1 MRRFFAAFSQTL
13 LSIFFIICILGGMA
27 IFFGIGIAS
36 GFLLAC
42 WEDVESL
49 RLDEKLE
56 YEADRKT
63 WREHLEIYSAVC
75 EVQEQDKTNFL
86 IDKLKR
92 LTYEQIPQ
100 VRDSKGTSGQY
111 SVKLNEKQT
120 GTIDIVL
127 RKFQYPHLAAEE
139 TKAKLVTLSVK
150 NGKIQT
156 IQDKDKNNLNRFY
169 LEPELIAEKSG
180 DDLGTTRKIMPLVDI
195 PDKLI
200 NAFIAIEDQ
209 RFYQHWGIDIKRLGG
224 AIRDTL
230 VRGDRISGTST
241 FTQQLTRNVYLG
253 RQRDLVR
260 KVREILLT
268 LRIEKVFSKDEIL
281 ERYLNYI
288 DLGRAGGKTLH
299 GVHQAAMGYFG
310 KEVDELE
317 YHECAML
324 AALPK
329 APSAYSPIRELT
341 RPKAIS
347 RRNLVLAAMFN
358 RGYLTPKEYRESRDA
373 PLKTKDLS
381 ETSLKVNQE
390 AAGHFIQY
398 INEQLERI
406 PELENRLYSE
416 GLKVYTT
423 IDMSMQSVAVKAV
436 ADHLRHLDRAYS
448 RLPDYDRNK
457 ENPHGIDPIKEYMQA
472 ALVAFEPRTGH
483 IKAMV
488 GGRDYRITEK
498 DIKGRQINFL
508 NRTVGTAQ
516 QPTLR
521 QPGSAF
527 KPIVFAALMQEPAIV
542 TPSTILV
549 DEPWGIVPA
558 PRQPKWFPKNYSPR
572 FRGGITVRE
581 VITHSIN
588 VPTVRA
594 TLETP
599 VNADGLWEGIERIVT
614 LTKSMGIQTRLQPT
628 PALTLGASGMKVLE
642 LTAAYGVFANR
653 GIRTEPVNIQYVTDA
668 EGTRIYPPEDYQP
681 DRTRVLDEKVAYQI
695 TSFLESVIQN
705 GTGRR
710 ALRDPFF
717 LTRPAAGKTGTTNN
731 NVDAWFVGYTTDLVV
746 GVWVGFD
753 EYRPNRHNYN
763 KTGAESALPIWARFI
778 VDASRGPEREF
789 QPPEGIVVREIDKT
803 TGYLRKPDGCP
814 PENVTRETFIKGQ
827 EPQQLCNQH

>member
-1 MRRFFAAFSQTL
+1 MRRFFATFSQAL
-13 LSIFFIICILGGMA
+13 LSLLFIICILAFMA
-27 IFFGIGIAS
+27 VFLGIGIAS

-42 WEDVESL
+42 WEDVETLSL
-49 RLDEKLE
+49 DKKLE

-63 WREHLEIYSAVC
+63 WREHLEIYSAAC
-75 EVQEQDKTNFL
+75 EVREQDKTDFL

-92 LTYEQIPQ
+92 LTYEQIPE
-100 VRDSKGTSGQY
+100 VSGGIGTQGQY

-120 GTIDIVL
+120 GTIEIYL
-127 RKFQYPHLAAEE
+127 REFKYPYLMEE
-139 TKAKLVTLSVK
+139 TKTKKVKLSIR

-156 IQDKDKNNLNRFY
+156 IQDIKTDNRLNRFY

-180 DDLGTTRKIMPLVDI
+180 DDLGTTRKIMQLVEI

-224 AIRDTL
+224 AVRDTL
-230 VRGDRISGTST
+230 LHGDRISGTST

-310 KEVDELE
+310 KEVGELE

-329 APSAYSPIRELT
+329 APSAYSPIREAT

-347 RRNLVLAAMFN
+347 RRNLVLSAMFN
-358 RGYLTPKEYRESRDA
+358 RGYLTAKEYRESLDA
-373 PLKTKDLS
+373 PLKVKNLS

-398 INEQLERI
+398 VNKQLERI
-406 PELENRLYSE
+406 PELEDRLYNE

-423 IDMSMQSVAVKAV
+423 IDMSMQSLAVKAV
-436 ADHLRHLDRAYS
+436 ADHLRYLDRTHS

-457 ENPHGIDPIKEYMQA
+457 EKPHGIDPIKDYMQA

-508 NRTVGTAQ
+508 NRTVGTIQ

-542 TPSTILV
+542 TPSTILI

-558 PRQPKWFPKNYSPR
+558 PGQPKWFPDNYSER
-572 FRGGITVRE
+572 FRGPVTIRE
-581 VITHSIN
+581 VLTRSIN
-588 VPTVRA
+588 VPTVRV

-599 VNADGLWEGIERIVT
+599 VNEEGLWEGIERIVA
-614 LTKSMGIQTRLQPT
+614 LTKNMGIQSHQQPT

-668 EGTRIYPPEDYQP
+668 QGTVIYPPEGYQP

-705 GTGRR
+705 GTGYG
-710 ALRDPFF
+710 AKRDFQ

-763 KTGAESALPIWARFI
+763 QTGARAALPIWARFI
-778 VDASRGPEREF
+778 VEASRGPEREF
-789 QPPEGIVVREIDKT
+789 QPPDGIVFREIDKT

-814 PENVTRETFIKGQ
+814 PENVKREAFIKGQ
-827 EPQQLCNQH
+827 EPQELCNRH